1 MNGFLRRVF
10 RGDATKEQAKNTG
23 MAAVLVLLILAL
35 YRKEGG
41 YIIAAT
47 IVHVV
52 NMIVPQVFRPAAVV
66 WFGLSHLLG
75 TIMSKVVLGVI
86 FFTVVT
92 PIAVWRRAMG
102 ADALKLKPFKA
113 GRGSVMQERNHTYTA
128 KDLEQPY

>member
-1 MNGFLRRVF
+1 
-10 RGDATKEQAKNTG
+10 
-23 MAAVLVLLILAL
+23 MAGVLVLLILAL

-41 YIIAAT
+41 YLIAAT

-52 NMIVPQVFRPAAVV
+52 NMIAPQVFRPAAVA